1 MILKDATQIN
11 RREFLEQFSLGM
23 GALGAGMFFPVPL
36 MAGEYN
42 LAKTNNPKDI
52 LILGAGLAGL
62 AAAWELDKA
71 GHKVSVL
78 EARNRPGGRV
88 STVRDPFPEGLYAEE
103 GAVGFSSTYTQSLK
117 YIDELG
123 LERIP
128 YPMPEKEVVYYFN
141 GKRLE
146 AKLGETADWPYELTE
161 EEKKLDPMGLVF
173 KYIMEP
179 LPEENLNPEAWD
191 QPPLIDL
198 DEISLYDYMKRQGA
212 SEGAIKL
219 IQNTQWFAA
228 EPKETSGLSMAVSDF
243 GLFMSGTS
251 FFVLKGGNDKLPVA
265 MAKQLGDKIKYNSR
279 VTKLRESGDKAFVE
293 VENKTSDTEYQ
304 ADYVICTIPAAVL
317 AGIPFEPALP
327 SLKAEA
333 LKELPVLDVTRSFF
347 QTDKAFWLKND
358 LSGAAF
364 TDLPVKQIT
373 PYTMSQNPAENPGIL
388 ESYAMGKG
396 AKALG
401 KLAKQELENKLL
413 PEMKKLFPEIE
424 DHHEKTYIKAWGEDP
439 YALGGPSFPAPG
451 DVSKYLKALQKPHG
465 RFHFAGEYTSILRS
479 TMEGALRSGV
489 DAAKAINDLGA

>member
-11 RREFLEQFSLGM
+11 RREFLEQFSLGL
-23 GALGAGMFFPVPL
+23 GALSATMFFPFPL
-36 MAGEYN
+36 MAGVN
-42 LAKTNNPKDI
+42 KLPKTNSPQDI
-52 LILGAGLAGL
+52 LVLGAGLAGL

-71 GHKVSVL
+71 GHKVTVL

-117 YIDELG
+117 YIEELG

-128 YPMPEKEVVYYFN
+128 FPMPEKAVVYYFN

-146 AKLGETADWPYELTE
+146 VKPGETADWPYELTG
-161 EEKKLDPMGLVF
+161 EEKNLDPFGLVL
-173 KYIMEP
+173 KYIIEP
-179 LPEENLNPEAWD
+179 LPEEIINSDAWD

-198 DEISLYDYMKRQGA
+198 DEISLYDYMKQQGA

-219 IQNTQWFAA
+219 IQNTQWFAS

-251 FFVLKGGNDKLPVA
+251 FFVLNGGNDKLPVT
-265 MAKQLGDKIKYNSR
+265 MAEKLGDKIKYNSR
-279 VTKLRESGDKAFVE
+279 VTKLREADNFAFVE
-293 VENKTSDTEYQ
+293 VENTGGNTEYQ

-333 LKELPVLDVTRSFF
+333 LKELPVLEVTRSFF

-358 LSGAAF
+358 LSGTAF

-388 ESYAMGKG
+388 ESYSMGKE
-396 AKALG
+396 AKAHG
-401 KLAKQELENKLL
+401 QMEKQELEDKFL
-413 PEMKKLFPEIE
+413 PEMKKIFPEIE
-424 DHHEKTYIKAWGEDP
+424 AHHKKTYIKAWGEDP
-439 YALGGPSFPAPG
+439 YALGGPSFP
-451 DVSKYLKALQKPHG
+451 
-465 RFHFAGEYTSILRS
+465 
-479 TMEGALRSGV
+479 
-489 DAAKAINDLGA
+489 